1 MTRKERGDGQTR
13 DISARERV
21 LQAATMLFTSKGY
34 AATTVREI
42 VADAG
47 VTKPVLYYYFGSKEG
62 IYLEL
67 LHGPFAE
74 FEAIVGRQKDDKGD
88 VKSRLLS
95 LADRVFSLFLDHLDV
110 GRLMYSIYYGP
121 PQGAPFFDFDAYHFR
136 LEQAISE
143 LIAEGVLKGEIR
155 EGNVREMT
163 LVVLG
168 AISVSMELCLCRPEA
183 SVDRKTLTNLLHLVF
198 EGIATHPVRTLSC
211 KREGKGN
218 ER

>member
-1 MTRKERGDGQTR
+1 MTRKERSDRQTT
-13 DISARERV
+13 DVSAKERV
-21 LQAATMLFTSKGY
+21 LQAATRLFTSKGY

-74 FEAIVGRQKDDKGD
+74 FEAIVAKQKGDKGD
-88 VKSRLLS
+88 VKLRLLS

-121 PQGAPFFDFDAYHFR
+121 PQGAPFLDFDTYHFR
-136 LEQAISE
+136 LEQAIAE
-143 LIAEGVLKGEIR
+143 LITEGVRKGEIR

-168 AISVSMELCLCRPEA
+168 AISVSMESCLCHPEA
-183 SVDRKTLTNLLHLVF
+183 SVDRKTLANLLHLVF
-198 EGIATHPVRTLSC
+198 KGIATNSAGALSL
-211 KREGKGN
+211 KEG
-218 ER
+218 ERQ

>member
-1 MTRKERGDGQTR
+1 MRDKEKGRVGDA
-13 DISARERV
+13 SAKERV
-21 LQAATMLFTSKGY
+21 LDAAARLFTSKGY

-42 VADAG
+42 VANAG

-67 LHGPFAE
+67 LREPFAR
-74 FEAIVGRQKDDKGD
+74 FESIVREQTGVAGD
-88 VKSRLLS
+88 SKTRLLA

-121 PQGAPFFDFDAYHFR
+121 PQGAPFFDFDAHHLR
-136 LEQAISE
+136 WQQAIAE
-143 LIAEGVLKGEIR
+143 LIAEGRQRGEI
-155 EGNVREMT
+155 EAGNVEEMT

-168 AISVSMELCLCRPEA
+168 AISVCMELCLCKPEA
-183 SVDRKTLTNLLHLVF
+183 RVDRTTLANLLHLVF
-198 EGIATHPVRTLSC
+198 DGIATRC
-211 KREGKGN
+211 